1 MLDLH
6 QIFIKQK
13 KALFFLLALCI
24 IGWFFTPYPTIF
36 SGIGIGALF
45 GTYNFWILV
54 RRMDKFDRSYQE
66 GKRTVSLG
74 SGLRFA
80 SAVAAVAI
88 PIALPKY
95 FNVVSSVIGLMIP
108 YIFLFIEAFISLLK
122 TRK

>member
-6 QIFIKQK
+6 RIFEKQK
-13 KALFFLLALCI
+13 KGLFFLLALCVS
-24 IGWFFTPYPTIF
+24 GWFFTSYPTIF
-36 SGIGIGALF
+36 AGIGIGAVF

-66 GKRTVSLG
+66 GKRISLG

-80 SAVAAVAI
+80 SAIAAVAI
-88 PIALPKY
+88 PIAFPEY

-108 YIFLFIEAFISLLK
+108 YVFLFIEALYSLFK
-122 TRK
+122 TEK

>member
-6 QIFIKQK
+6 RIFDKQK

-24 IGWFFTPYPTIF
+24 LGWFFTPYPTIF
-36 SGIGIGALF
+36 SGLGIGAIF

-54 RRMDKFDRSYQE
+54 RRMDKFDRSYRE
-66 GKRTVSLG
+66 GKRSVSLG

-88 PIALPKY
+88 PISLPNY

-108 YIFLFIEAFISLLK
+108 YIFLFIEALYSLIK
-122 TRK
+122 TRN